1 MEDEGGGTKDD
12 QPTDEE
18 AEEQKEPTPPQANQP
33 SPVTWDSL
41 GEQRKFFNFDIMPK
55 VNKYVYIHVHTWTHT
70 HTHTHIQYYHTKVFI
85 LFISYCWQED
95 QWLTS

>member
-12 QPTDEE
+12 QPTDED
-18 AEEQKEPTPPQANQP
+18 AEEEKEPTPPQANQP

-55 VNKYVYIHVHTWTHT
+55 VNKYVYIHVRTWTQTHT
-70 HTHTHIQYYHTKVFI
+70 HTHTNTHTYKHTHKYTI
-85 LFISYCWQED
+85 LLSHKGFYSVY
-95 QWLTS
+95 